1 VIVAVNSFVLN
12 QNCMGTAF
20 AFRVDTAEAWEL
32 LGMFLH

>member
-20 AFRVDTAEAWEL
+20 AFRVDTSEAWEL
-32 LGMFLH
+32 LGSFL